1 MHTDIHTRRHAS
13 RHTWEKRV
21 ISTLPARQQLALR
34 EPGGNVNRAH
44 VSQKRVSVCLGL
56 SASACWSRLVGRS
69 ICFGLSVLVCL
80 SRSVYLDLSVCVSV
94 GQDTR
99 TNARTHDVNN
109 AVSPGPRIAH
119 ASATL
124 IMRSPP
130 ASVTG
135 VANGWSNLYQSS
147 KSTTK
152 HTFLSLFPESIAR
165 GSSGKS
171 LEH

>member
-1 MHTDIHTRRHAS
+1 MTKHAVSIMRSGS
-13 RHTWEKRV
+13 REEMLTGLT
-21 ISTLPARQQLALR
+21 SLR
-34 EPGGNVNRAH
+34 S
-44 VSQKRVSVCLGL
+44 VSQSVSVCLGL
-56 SASACWSRLVGRS
+56 SVSVCWSRLVGRS